1 MESEIELMNN
11 SLQTPVSS
19 TNVTPSHHD
28 RFIKKRRVSIS
39 NTQKFSSSLDSEFL
53 KTSMLTNVYRTPM
66 FLQTFSLAVRVI
78 LFSYKFFFKM
88 IQNYTFIYSYWTFAH
103 WISNIHSF
111 QRMYWLQRL
120 FLLVNQI
127 GQLNRLLVSC
137 SIVYLIFLKKSP
149 TT

>member
-78 LFSYKFFFKM
+78 LFSYRFF
-88 IQNYTFIYSYWTFAH
+88 
-103 WISNIHSF
+103 
-111 QRMYWLQRL
+111 
-120 FLLVNQI
+120 
-127 GQLNRLLVSC
+127 
-137 SIVYLIFLKKSP
+137 
-149 TT
+149 